1 VGLGSQAGL
10 IGSCTN
16 SSYEDMSRAA
26 AIARQASEKGT
37 KAQSVFTVTP
47 GTPLVASVMCVV
59 SCVRFGLTLD
69 TSSASRL

>member
-1 VGLGSQAGL
+1 
-10 IGSCTN
+10 
-16 SSYEDMSRAA
+16 MSRAA